1 MRGCWDIWNRW
12 RGSGIWRIHVPI
24 NLASE
29 PFQRDR
35 PMLVGLGALSVLGA
49 LLLAYQVTAIVSERG
64 QAADTRRSIDRLSAQ
79 LQTVDAQQARLNN
92 TLRLPDNAEVLERSL
107 FLNTLIERKAIS
119 WTKIFADLG
128 KVLPYNVRL
137 VSVRLPEVD
146 SNNAVLLDMFVGA
159 KEVPPVLEFLKR
171 LEASPQFGP
180 ASVLNSAPPSQ
191 TDPFFRYHVSVRY
204 AQKL

>member
-1 MRGCWDIWNRW
+1 MA
-12 RGSGIWRIHVPI
+12 IHVPI

-35 PMLVGLGALSVLGA
+35 PMLVGLGTLAALCG
-49 LLLAYQVTAIVSERG
+49 LLLAYQVTAIVTERG
-64 QAADTRRSIDRLSAQ
+64 QASDTRRTIDRLSAQ
-79 LQTVDAQQARLNN
+79 LHTVDGEQAKLNA

-119 WTKIFADLG
+119 WTKIFADLE
-128 KVLPYNVRL
+128 KVMPYNVRL

-146 SNNAVLLDMFVGA
+146 SDNAVLLDMFVGA
-159 KEVPPVLEFLKR
+159 KEVQPVLDFLKR
-171 LEASPQFGP
+171 LEESPQFGP
-180 ASVLNSAPPSQ
+180 TSVLNSAPPSQ

>member
-1 MRGCWDIWNRW
+1 MA
-12 RGSGIWRIHVPI
+12 IHPPI

-35 PMLVGLGALSVLGA
+35 PVLVSLGTVAVLA
-49 LLLAYQVTAIVSERG
+49 TLLLAYQVTSIISERG
-64 QAADTRRSIDRLSAQ
+64 QASDTRRSINRLNAQ
-79 LQTVDAQQARLNN
+79 LQTVGAQQAKLNA

-119 WTKIFADLG
+119 WTKIFADLE
-128 KVLPYNVRL
+128 KVMPYNVRL

-146 SNNAVLLDMFVGA
+146 SDNAVLLDMFVGA

-180 ASVLNSAPPSQ
+180 TSVLNSAPPSQ

>member
-1 MRGCWDIWNRW
+1 MAIR
-12 RGSGIWRIHVPI
+12 VPI

-29 PFQRDR
+29 PFRRDR
-35 PMLVGLGALSVLGA
+35 PAFVGLTAVA
-49 LLLAYQVTAIVSERG
+49 VVAVLLLVFQVTRIISERA
-64 QAADTRRSIDRLSAQ
+64 QAADMRVTIDRLTLQ
-79 LQTVDAQQARLNN
+79 LRTIDAEQNKLNA
-92 TLRLPDNAEVLERSL
+92 TLRKPENAVVLERSV
-107 FLNTLIERKAIS
+107 FLNELIERKAIS
-119 WTKIFADLG
+119 WTKIFADLE
-128 KVLPYNVRL
+128 KVMPYNVRL

-146 SNNAVLLDMFVGA
+146 SQNEVLLDMFVGA

-180 ASVLNSAPPSQ
+180 TSVINSSPPSQ

>member
-1 MRGCWDIWNRW
+1 MA
-12 RGSGIWRIHVPI
+12 IHVPI

-29 PFQRDR
+29 PFRRDR
-35 PMLVGLGALSVLGA
+35 PALVGLGATAILSC
-49 LLLAYQVTAIVSERG
+49 LLLAFQVTTIVSERH
-64 QAADTRRSIDRLSAQ
+64 QAADARLTIDRLNAQ
-79 LQTVDAQQARLNN
+79 LRAISTDQNKLNS
-92 TLRLPDNAEVLERSL
+92 TLHLPQNAEVLERSL

-119 WTKIFADLG
+119 WTKIFADLE
-128 KVLPYNVRL
+128 KVMPYNVRL

-146 SNNAVLLDMFVGA
+146 SQNAVLLDMFVGA
-159 KEVPPVLEFLKR
+159 KEVPPVLEFLKK
-171 LEASPQFGP
+171 LEESQQFGP